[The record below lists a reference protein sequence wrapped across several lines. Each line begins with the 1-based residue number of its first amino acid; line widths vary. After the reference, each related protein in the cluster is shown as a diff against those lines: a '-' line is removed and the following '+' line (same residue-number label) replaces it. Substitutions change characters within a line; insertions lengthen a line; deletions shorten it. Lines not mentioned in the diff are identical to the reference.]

1 MDPTQVDG
9 SPQNSQ
15 PRLLWSLNLDH
26 MSPDQ
31 AVAFGITARKI
42 QERFRFGVRQ
52 EDFETVSFYSK
63 VELRKNLSIVFNGDN
78 IFDNHY
84 QTSPGKSTPRR
95 SFKIQL
101 VSEFGAY

>member
-1 MDPTQVDG
+1 MDPTQADG

-15 PRLLWSLNLDH
+15 PRLLWSLNMDHVSLDE
-26 MSPDQ
+26 

-52 EDFETVSFYSK
+52 EDYETVSFYSK
-63 VELRKNLSIVFNGDN
+63 VKLREGLAIAFSGDN
-78 IFDNHY
+78 VFDNHY
-84 QTSPGKSTPRR
+84 QTTPGKSTPRR

-101 VSEFGAY
+101 VSEFGTN